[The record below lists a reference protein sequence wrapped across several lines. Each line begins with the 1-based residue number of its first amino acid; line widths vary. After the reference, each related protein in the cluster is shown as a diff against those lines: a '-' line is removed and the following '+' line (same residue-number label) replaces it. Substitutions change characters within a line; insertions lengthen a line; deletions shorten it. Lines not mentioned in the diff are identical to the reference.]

1 MVGLTSENS
10 RLLISSKVF
19 RSICV
24 FECIV
29 IILVNLL
36 YVYFSDMIVTCHH
49 QRRIQNPVEHLTPPW
64 CLIWFWIRLWSYSL
78 NNFLTKNNFSI
89 VFVLANVSLGGITSD
104 KIAFNYD
111 FILTVRAS
119 DKIGIKK
126 INKKT
131 AEKEK

>member
-19 RSICV
+19 HSICV
-24 FECIV
+24 FECV
-29 IILVNLL
+29 AIILVNLL
-36 YVYFSDMIVTCHH
+36 YVYFSEMIVTCHH
-49 QRRIQNPVEHLTPPW
+49 QRRIQNPVEHLTRPW
-64 CLIWFWIRLWSYSL
+64 YLIWFWIRLWSYSL
-78 NNFLTKNNFSI
+78 NNFLTQNNFFI

-104 KIAFNYD
+104 KIAFNY

-119 DKIGIKK
+119 DKIRIKK
-126 INKKT
+126 LNKKT